1 MLKELMLVWMLK
13 SYFLLLL
20 DLGSSGSLLSL
31 PALLLLDLLP
41 LGSGSLSLGDA
52 VELDLLSMRL
62 EAAVTHLG
70 GSIDELE
77 LDLLESS
84 TVGGRDDG
92 LAEGEDTLL
101 GTDAVALEHEEV
113 TTDNTVVGEATHGGD
128 ALLGKVELGGTVAV
142 LANTNTVDLLVHVS
156 AVEVTLL
163 TSTGYSPL
171 NVGRVPGTDTSN
183 LAVATVSLAGQ
194 LADAETTNDTHVT
207 LTLGGTDHIDTLVL
221 GEDLVDRDGLLKEAD
236 GKVKLL
242 LNVLTTVDLDLH
254 KVSLALT
261 KRDLVDLGVSEHTD
275 DRALLLHLL
284 KSGLHVGVKVLVLGV
299 LGESLPLAGVPVLVE
314 ATLALVGKVLSPDG
328 GDAVKT
334 GGGVLVADDTDDDHR
349 RSLKDGHSLKDLL
362 LVQQLAERTIDI
374 TNDVSHTGL
383 VAHEGSQVAGLA
395 GIILREGADL
405 ATRVVGT
412 LAGAETQRTMTGS
425 LKLAVRHYCDC
436 FKETTKKQT
445 ITRKKKTNKK
455 GTK

>member
-1 MLKELMLVWMLK
+1 LHSRSITIKK
-13 SYFLLLL
+13 KRSIHLLLL
-20 DLGSSGSLLSL
+20 DLSGWGGLLAL
-31 PALLLLDLLP
+31 LLLLDLLP

-52 VELDLLSMRL
+52 VVLDLLSMIL
-62 EAAVTHLG
+62 EATMANLG

-77 LDLLESS
+77 LDLLEGS

-92 LAEGEDTLL
+92 LAESQHTLL

-113 TTDNTVVGEATHGGD
+113 VADDTVVGETTHGSD
-128 ALLGKVELGGTVAV
+128 ALLGEIELGRTVAV

-163 TSTGYSPL
+163 TSTGNSPL
-171 NVGRVPGTDTSN
+171 NVGRMPGTDTSN

-194 LADAETTNDTHVT
+194 LADAETTDDAHVT

-221 GEDLVDRDGLLKEAD
+221 GEDLVDRNGLLKEAD

-254 KVSLALT
+254 EVSLALT
-261 KRDLVDLGVSEHTD
+261 KRDLVDLGVSENTD
-275 DRALLLHLL
+275 DAALLLHLL
-284 KSGLHVGVKVLVLGV
+284 KSGLHVGIKVLVLGV

-314 ATLALVGKVLSPDG
+314 ATLALIGQMLSPDG

-334 GGGVLVADDTDDDHR
+334 GGGVLVADNTDDDHG
-349 RSLKDGHSLKDLL
+349 RSLKDGDGLEDLL
-362 LVQQLAERTIDI
+362 LVQELAQRTVDI
-374 TNDVSHTGL
+374 TNDMGHTSL
-383 VAHEGSQVAGLA
+383 VAHESGQMAGLG
-395 GIILREGADL
+395 GIVLREGVDL

-412 LAGAETQRTMTGS
+412 LARAETQRTMTGS
-425 LKLAVRHYCDC
+425 LKLAVRHLYL
-436 FKETTKKQT
+436 FIYYIK
-445 ITRKKKTNKK
+445 
-455 GTK
+455 